1 MIPTLGSQS
10 PRQTTVIREAGQ
22 CPSMTQQLEETVGGL
37 FESLSQAESSNTGG
51 VGTSSP
57 KGVWGVKQLEAVFIF
72 KKRSENS
79 SL

>member
-1 MIPTLGSQS
+1 
-10 PRQTTVIREAGQ
+10 
-22 CPSMTQQLEETVGGL
+22 MTQQLEETVGGL
-37 FESLSQAESSNTGG
+37 FESLSQAGSSNTGG
-51 VGTSSP
+51 VGTSSPGLLSSP